1 MVNKLLKKEVIDII
15 KKAVIEDLDNSGDL
29 TSDNL
34 IPPDDRISSHI
45 ICKETGGAV
54 LSGLD
59 IAVFVLE
66 EIDSSIN
73 MVKLRI
79 DSDSLKYMDKICEI
93 SGPTLSI
100 LKAERTCLNFIQ
112 HMSGIATLTSRFV
125 EIARSFK
132 VKIFDTRKTKPI
144 LRKIE
149 KYAVTCGGG
158 FNHRF
163 GLFDGIIIKDNH
175 IAAAGGVASALKK
188 IKTRIPGG
196 LKIEVEIKDLKQLDE
211 AITGGA
217 DIIMLD
223 NMDTVNMKKAVSI
236 IREKSRRSCL
246 IEASGKVNLENLEEI
261 CKTGVDMISVGL
273 ITHSAPAIDFSLEF
287 EREI

>member
-1 MVNKLLKKEVIDII
+1 MANKLSKNEVKDII
-15 KKAVIEDLDNSGDL
+15 RKAVLEDLGSSGDL

-34 IPPDDRISSHI
+34 IPPDERISSYI
-45 ICKETGGAV
+45 ICKETDGAV

-59 IAVFVLE
+59 VAGFVLE

-73 MVKLRI
+73 IEKLRS
-79 DSDSLKYMDKICEI
+79 DGDSLKYMDKICNI

-125 EIARSFK
+125 KIAKPYK
-132 VKIFDTRKTKPI
+132 VRIFDTRKTKPL

-158 FNHRF
+158 CNHRY

-175 IAAAGGVASALKK
+175 IAAAGGVLNALKK
-188 IKTRIPGG
+188 IRTKIPRG
-196 LKIEVEIKDLKQLDE
+196 LKIEVEVKDLCQLDE
-211 AITGGA
+211 AITGAA

-223 NMDTVNMKKAVSI
+223 NMDTGQMSKSVSK
-236 IREKSRRSCL
+236 IRENKGRSFL

-287 EREI
+287 ERKI